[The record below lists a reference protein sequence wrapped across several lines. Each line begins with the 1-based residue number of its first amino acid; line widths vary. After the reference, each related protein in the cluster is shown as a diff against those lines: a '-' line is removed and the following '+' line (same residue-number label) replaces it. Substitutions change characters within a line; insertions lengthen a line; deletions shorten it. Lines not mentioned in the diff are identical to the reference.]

1 MSTAVSCPHCGS
13 DGWRPTEPC
22 GMCGHRAF
30 RELRL
35 VRADGSVVA
44 LGRLKASLAQAW
56 AQRMLGEDGRFWDK
70 DLQLT
75 FEPHP
80 DGWYLVP
87 NPAASNETLV
97 NGAAVTERVDLQD
110 GMVLG
115 VGRAA
120 KGVVKTPVTV
130 QLA

>member
-1 MSTAVSCPHCGS
+1 MSTPIHCPNCGTE
-13 DGWRPTEPC
+13 GWRPTEAC
-22 GMCGHRAF
+22 AMCGHRTF

-35 VRADGSVVA
+35 VRADGNVIA
-44 LGRLKASLAQAW
+44 LGRLKTSLAQAW

-75 FEPHP
+75 FEPHA
-80 DGWYLVP
+80 DGWQLVP

-97 NGAAVTERVDLQD
+97 NGVAVTERVDLQE